1 MLCVAIGK
9 SPELAVEFANLA
21 RAVNGALNRKQYVHN
36 LLLGSISVF
45 FLCVYMLDSNDD
57 EIKNDAQESE
67 LERDLER
74 LAKENAV
81 LRHEIDTATS
91 RLNEESN

>member
-1 MLCVAIGK
+1 
-9 SPELAVEFANLA
+9 
-21 RAVNGALNRKQYVHN
+21 
-36 LLLGSISVF
+36 
-45 FLCVYMLDSNDD
+45 MLDSNDD